1 MCEIEVWFKECD
13 RIFVC
18 GGFEF
23 SILNGFK
30 ITHYIHNDKYTI
42 QDTRKN
48 DFYTTVSKEDYS
60 IIREYG
66 FVRGTGIIMQKRNV
80 QRVEHYLNKIAEAF
94 SKKKLGKKKL
104 TQDFKFYSKQIKNC
118 DIKIHKYNDL
128 VHFYK
133 SKVKQFETKY

>member
-13 RIFVC
+13 RVFVC
-18 GGFEF
+18 GSFEF

-30 ITHYIHNDKYTI
+30 ITHYFHNNNYTI

-48 DFYTTVSKEDYS
+48 DFYTTVSDEDYS
-60 IIREYG
+60 IMMEYG
-66 FVRGTGIIMQKRNV
+66 FERGTGIIMQKRNIK
-80 QRVEHYLNKIAEAF
+80 RVEYYLNKISEAYV
-94 SKKKLGKKKL
+94 KRRQGKKRL
-104 TQDFKFYSKQIKNC
+104 DQDFKFYSKQIKNC